1 MDILFSK
8 YINLL
13 LQLFRV
19 NKYQKVFKWNKKVKP
34 VQGEKIMRKK
44 RESRISTKIRSK
56 NKNGVRI
63 VRLSIRKK
71 R

>member
-1 MDILFSK
+1 MNIPLSK

-19 NKYQKVFKWNKKVKP
+19 NNYQKVFKWNKKVKTI
-34 VQGEKIMRKK
+34 QGEKFMKK
-44 RESRISTKIRSK
+44 KKKLKISTKIRSE
-56 NKNGVRI
+56 NKNGTRI

>member
-1 MDILFSK
+1 
-8 YINLL
+8 
-13 LQLFRV
+13 
-19 NKYQKVFKWNKKVKP
+19 
-34 VQGEKIMRKK
+34 MRKK

-56 NKNGVRI
+56 NKNGTRI